1 MGREEDFL
9 QEASTL
15 YDGCGSHHQRGRKPD
30 PGQKPTEEEGRIS
43 FGGGAHIDGEE

>member
-9 QEASTL
+9 QKASPF

-30 PGQKPTEEEGRIS
+30 PGQKPTQEEDRIPL
-43 FGGGAHIDGEE
+43 GGGTHIDREE